1 MYTNLSMG
9 SLGLKADYPSAVDL
23 AVKHGFD
30 AVDGNLGWFEE
41 LGDPARIT
49 DAAGEI
55 RGKGLR
61 LGPAGCPVN
70 FNADP
75 VTFGQQLGALPEKIA
90 VLTAADIDSVRT
102 WVRPMS
108 DVLPYRRNWIRHAE
122 RISLV
127 AQVLGESGIRLGLE
141 YVGPKSFWST
151 EMHPFVHTLAEARA
165 LIADTGCD
173 NVGVVLDAFHWY
185 TAHEGV
191 SDLLSLRPSD
201 IVETDLNDAPEGLQI
216 DEQQDLDRRLP
227 GTTGVIDTPSMVAA
241 LKEIGYEGPVK
252 VEPFM
257 KSLAERDV
265 DEVLAE
271 VSAGLREALA

>member
-9 SLGLKADYPSAVDL
+9 ALGLKADYPTAVDL

-30 AVDGNLGWFEE
+30 AVEGNLGWFEE
-41 LGDPARIT
+41 LGDEARIK
-49 DAAGEI
+49 DAADKI

-75 VTFGQQLGALPEKIA
+75 VAFGEQLAGLPAKIR
-90 VLTAADIDSVRT
+90 VLTAAGIDSVGT

-108 DVLPYRRNWIRHAE
+108 DVLPYRRNWIQHAE
-122 RISLV
+122 RISLA
-127 AQVLGESGIRLGLE
+127 AQVLADSGIRLGLE
-141 YVGPKSFWST
+141 YIGPKTFWST
-151 EMHPFVHTLAEARA
+151 EMYPFVHTLAEARA

-173 NVGVVLDAFHWY
+173 NVGVVLDSYHWY

-191 SDLLSLRPSD
+191 SDLLALRPSD
-201 IVETDLNDAPEGLQI
+201 IVAMDLNDAPEGREI

-227 GTTGVIDTPSMVAA
+227 GATGVIDTQGMVAA
-241 LKEIGYEGPVK
+241 LKEIGYDGPVK

-257 KSLAERDV
+257 KSLAERNV

-271 VSAGLREALA
+271 VSAGLRKALA

>member
-9 SLGLKADYPSAVDL
+9 ALGLKADYPTAVDL

-30 AVDGNLGWFEE
+30 AVEGNLAWFEA
-41 LGDPARIT
+41 LGDEARIK
-49 DAAGEI
+49 DAADEI
-55 RGKGLR
+55 RGRGLR

-70 FNADP
+70 FNAEP
-75 VTFGQQLGALPEKIA
+75 VEFGEQLAALRGKIS
-90 VLTAADIDSVRT
+90 VLTAAGIDSVGT

-108 DVLPYRRNWIRHAE
+108 NTLSYRRNWIRHAE
-122 RISLV
+122 RISLA
-127 AQVLGESGIRLGLE
+127 AQVLGDSGIRLGLE
-141 YVGPKSFWST
+141 YIGPKTFWST
-151 EMHPFVHTLAEARA
+151 EMFPFVHTLAEARS

-173 NVGVVLDAFHWY
+173 NVGVVLDSYHWY

-191 SDLLSLRPSD
+191 ADLLALKPSD
-201 IVETDLNDAPEGLQI
+201 IVAMDLNDAPEGLEI

-227 GTTGVIDTPSMVAA
+227 GTTGVIDTPGMVAA
-241 LKEIGYEGPVK
+241 LKEIGYDGPVK

-271 VSAGLREALA
+271 VSAGLAKALA